1 MRSELVKGAD
11 VQKTHICETATDQQ
25 GFICQGLNATTTKG
39 GGGDDN
45 LRILLPHTSTSS
57 TAGRFSPP
65 TPNMPLSV
73 FSPQGALCTP
83 GFPGDPCGN
92 LPASFLPHDAHCG
105 QGLSQ
110 APATSEGHR
119 HGGLCFFPFGFFFKP
134 TTIPFHL
141 GRGRGKLV

>member
-11 VQKTHICETATDQQ
+11 VQKTHICETATDQK

-57 TAGRFSPP
+57 TARRFSSP
-65 TPNMPLSV
+65 TPNIPLSV
-73 FSPQGALCTP
+73 FSPQGTLCTP

-92 LPASFLPHDAHCG
+92 PPASFLPHDAHCG
-105 QGLSQ
+105 QACLRRQ
-110 APATSEGHR
+110 PLQRDTVTEG
-119 HGGLCFFPFGFFFKP
+119 CAFPSDFFF
-134 TTIPFHL
+134 
-141 GRGRGKLV
+141 